1 MQDVWI
7 FVRAAVNGLCPMAL
21 LFSMAEF
28 KCRNRVA
35 WGAFAGLS
43 LFALAANAGLYY
55 LAGRETMM
63 QLFVVVVAVPSLA
76 ALLLLTRDRLSQLL
90 FSFFTAVNALYLTAI
105 LGRLVTGMNEA
116 PWAEAV
122 TRALFYGAIIYVFRR
137 WLNKPY
143 HFVAQNL
150 RAGWRIIAPIPFLFF
165 CMVMFLGLY
174 PTVRTDNFP
183 AVILL
188 YCVLVLVYMVIYRVF
203 RSTYDLLL
211 QHQEQQRLELQLAAQ
226 KQYYEAQLENQEA
239 MRQLRHDFR
248 THVRVL
254 SGLLAQQ
261 KVHEAA
267 DYLQQAIH
275 YSDELDAAPLCPD
288 PYLNAVLSSYA
299 ARFRQAEAAFECRL
313 QIGSVQLPHVE
324 LCLILNNAL
333 ENALEAT
340 LALPA
345 GQRRAS
351 VQMQVRQSQ
360 LLLRVRNRCGPVA
373 LEGEWP
379 ASTKPGPGHGCGL
392 PTIAA
397 TARRLQGTAA
407 CEVKDGWFTLDVTA
421 GLPSSGPVPPPAR
434 PGPTA

>member
-7 FVRAAVNGLCPMAL
+7 LVRAAVNSLCPMAL
-21 LFSMAEF
+21 LFSMVEF
-28 KCRNRVA
+28 KCKPRTA
-35 WGAFAGLS
+35 WGAFGGLS
-43 LFALAANAGLYY
+43 LFAVAANVGLYY
-55 LAGRETMM
+55 LLGREAMM
-63 QLFVVVVAVPSLA
+63 QLFAVVVAVPSLA

-90 FSFFTAVNALYLTAI
+90 FSFFTAVNALYLASI
-105 LGRLVTGMNEA
+105 LGRLVTGMSEA
-116 PWAEAV
+116 PWLEAL
-122 TRALFYGAIIYVFRR
+122 TRALFYGALICVFRR

-188 YCVLVLVYMVIYRVF
+188 YGVLVLVYLVIYRVF
-203 RSTYDLLL
+203 RSTYELLM
-211 QHQEQQRLELQLAAQ
+211 QRQEQQRLELQLAAQ
-226 KQYYEAQLENQEA
+226 KQYYEAQLESQQA
-239 MRQLRHDFR
+239 MRRLRHDFR

-261 KVHEAA
+261 KNREAA
-267 DYLQQAIH
+267 EYLQQVSH
-275 YSDELDAAPLCPD
+275 YTDELDAAPWCSD

-299 ARFRQAEAAFECRL
+299 ARFRQAQAAFECRL

-333 ENALEAT
+333 ENALEAS

-345 GQRRAS
+345 AQRQVS

-360 LLLRVRNRCGPVA
+360 LLLRVRNRCGKVA

-392 PTIAA
+392 PTIGAA
-397 TARRLQGTAA
+397 ARRLQGAA
-407 CEVKDGWFTLDVTA
+407 VCEVKDGWFTLDVTA
-421 GLPSSGPVPPPAR
+421 GLPLSGPASPPAR
-434 PGPTA
+434 SSPTF